1 MTGSG
6 LTWTVFVRASQGVDT
21 TTQATRDGATV
32 WICCIA
38 GTVKAPG
45 AVARVV
51 TSDPLAALAALGVE
65 RPVDFANGAPV
76 PMPAPASNP
85 KRGG

>member
-1 MTGSG
+1 MTGAG
-6 LTWTVFVRASQGVDT
+6 LTWTVFVREAQGVDT
-21 TTQATRDGATV
+21 TTRATRDGAQV
-32 WICCIA
+32 WITCIA
-38 GTVKAPG
+38 GDVKAPG

-51 TSDPLAALAALGVE
+51 TSDPVAALAALGVE

-76 PMPAPASNP
+76 PMPAPASKP

>member
-1 MTGSG
+1 MTGAG
-6 LTWTVFVRASQGVDT
+6 LTWTVFVREAQGVDT
-21 TTQATRDGATV
+21 TTRATRDGAQV
-32 WICCIA
+32 WITCIA
-38 GTVKAPG
+38 GDVKAPG

-65 RPVDFANGAPV
+65 RPVGHVNGGAAPV
-76 PMPAPASNP
+76 GKP